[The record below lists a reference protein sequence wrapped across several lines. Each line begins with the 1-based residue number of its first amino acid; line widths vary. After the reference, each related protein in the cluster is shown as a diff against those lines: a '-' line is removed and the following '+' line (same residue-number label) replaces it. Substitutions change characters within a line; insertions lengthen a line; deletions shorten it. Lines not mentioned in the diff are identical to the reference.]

1 MSIDSE
7 KDLEGLRRIGRIVR
21 LALEAMR
28 KRVRPGV
35 TTGELDEVGAEVLAK
50 NGARS
55 APNLVY
61 DFPRS
66 ICISVNDEAVHG
78 IPGDRALAPGDV
90 LKLDTT
96 AEKDGYMADAAITVV
111 VPPAPETA
119 RRLAA
124 CAQEAFFQAMKA
136 ARVGNRVNDIGR
148 AVEAEVRRQGFS
160 VLRDLSGHGIGRS
173 IHEEPSVPNYYDPYS
188 RHPLTEGLVLAVEP
202 IISAGTSAR
211 SARTV
216 TDADGWTVRTAD
228 GSLAAHFEH
237 TIVITRGR
245 PILLTAA

>member
-1 MSIDSE
+1 MSIDSD

-21 LALEAMR
+21 LALEAMK
-28 KRVRPGV
+28 KRVGAGI
-35 TTGELDEVGAEVLAK
+35 TTGELDEIGAEVLARH
-50 NGARS
+50 GARS
-55 APNLVY
+55 APRLVY

-78 IPGDRALAPGDV
+78 IPGDRVLAPGDLV
-90 LKLDTT
+90 KLDTT
-96 AEKDGYMADAAITVV
+96 AEKDGYMADAAITVAV
-111 VPPAPETA
+111 TPSAAPA

-124 CAQEAFFQAMKA
+124 CAQAAFFQAMKA
-136 ARVGNRVNDIGR
+136 ARAGNRVNDIGR
-148 AVEAEVRRQGFS
+148 AVEAEVKRHGFS

-188 RHPLTEGLVLAVEP
+188 RQILTEGLVLAVEP
-202 IISAGTSAR
+202 IIAAGAR
-211 SARTV
+211 RTV
-216 TDADGWTVRTAD
+216 TDRDGWTVRTSD

-245 PILLTAA
+245 PMLLTAAA

>member
-7 KDLEGLRRIGRIVR
+7 KDWEGLRRIGRIVR

-28 KRVRPGV
+28 KRVRPGI
-35 TTGELDEVGAEVLAK
+35 TTGELDEIGAEVLAK
-50 NGARS
+50 HGARS

-78 IPGDRALAPGDV
+78 IPGDRVLAPGDV
-90 LKLDTT
+90 IKLDTT

-111 VPPAPETA
+111 VPPAPEKA
-119 RRLAA
+119 RELAA
-124 CAQEAFFQAMKA
+124 CAQAAFFQAMKA
-136 ARVGNRVNDIGR
+136 ARVGNRVHDIGR
-148 AVEAEVRRQGFS
+148 AVEAEVHRHGFS

-188 RHPLTEGLVLAVEP
+188 RQPLTEGLVLAVEP

-211 SARTV
+211 SRRTV